1 MYTIMKAVFNID
13 RTFKVNA
20 HVILVIVVAAAHNAQ
35 VLLYEHLHI
44 MIRMLTC
51 KIL

>member
-1 MYTIMKAVFNID
+1 MKAVFNID

-20 HVILVIVVAAAHNAQ
+20 NVILVIVVAAALYAQ
-35 VLLYEHLHI
+35 VLLDVHLHI